1 MRLSSICASRWLDGG
16 RIPLNSPIALMTF
29 KGKSTYIAR
38 RKYTPVDSQ
47 YDRGVEVVQTALKK
61 ACCAR
66 QQVDCARLYCKRS
79 IKEGFAGEARW
90 PLASYPGL
98 PASCASIL
106 RAECASVR
114 PYYYSP
120 AVGYLRCISR
130 STGRGR
136 EYQLI

>member
-1 MRLSSICASRWLDGG
+1 MMRLSSICASRWLDGG
-16 RIPLNSPIALMTF
+16 RIPLNSPIVLRTL

-38 RKYTPVDSQ
+38 CKYTPVDSQ
-47 YDRGVEVVQTALKK
+47 HDRGVKVFQTALK
-61 ACCAR
+61 
-66 QQVDCARLYCKRS
+66 QVDGARLYCKRS

-106 RAECASVR
+106 RAESASVR
-114 PYYYSP
+114 SYYYSP
-120 AVGYLRCISR
+120 TVGHLGCISR